1 MNHGKHK
8 TVQVGIITVSLAKK
22 HFTVQKF
29 FSFEIALFFHI
40 GRFFSDD
47 SSLNTTIIDSRFR
60 RQYWLSKTL
69 CLDSDKGD
77 FLIRLSVLI

>member
-40 GRFFSDD
+40 GRFF
-47 SSLNTTIIDSRFR
+47 FR
-60 RQYWLSKTL
+60 RQQSQYNHN
-69 CLDSDKGD
+69 
-77 FLIRLSVLI
+77 R